1 MDFLNK
7 FSGIAHWLPR
17 LSLGAIFAYHGV
29 GKFQMPEGLA
39 AMMGVPVFVIYL
51 LALAEVGGALL
62 ILWGG
67 FGPDWATRV
76 SGLIFTVVMLGAI
89 VMVHGKNGWNSIN
102 MGPDMPGQGMEF
114 QVLILATALY
124 FAFKGNSANAAA

>member
-17 LSLGAIFAYHGV
+17 VSLAATFLYHGV
-29 GKFQMPEGLA
+29 TKFAGAEMMAQ
-39 AMMGVPVFVIYL
+39 MMGVPVVAGYL
-51 LALAEVGGALL
+51 LVLMEVGGALL

-76 SGLIFTVVMLGAI
+76 SGLLFSVVMLGAL

-102 MGPDMPGQGMEF
+102 MDPDMPGQGMEF
-114 QVLILATALY
+114 QLLILATALY
-124 FAFKGNSANAAA
+124 FAFQGNSANAAA